1 MADVITRFKLETTQY
16 DSKLRDASKSLAE
29 YTRQATKAGSEFKN
43 FTQKNVEAARAL
55 GTITPSANN
64 AKEKV
69 KELVGAFNDAA
80 KAYNALTKEQQQSDF
95 GKALGES
102 LNQLKGRIR
111 DAKIELNDI
120 NKELGQRGGAK
131 FGQFSS
137 VIDTVGNKLGIA
149 GSLTDMLT
157 SRTALMT
164 AGIGAATT
172 AVIAATKAWADYN
185 SELARNDNATMVTTG
200 LKGPDMTKMTDAM
213 MSVSKV
219 YGVDF
224 RQAINAAN
232 TLMVQFGLTGDES
245 IQLIRD
251 GMQGMIQGD
260 GPKLLS
266 MIQQY
271 APSFRDAGISAQQL
285 VAIIHNSEGGI
296 FTDQNMNAIVM
307 GIKNIR
313 LMTKNTSDA
322 LAQLGIDGEEMTKKL
337 NDGTMT
343 IFEAMKQVMQ
353 ALQGVESGSR
363 TAGEVMQAVF
373 GRQGAAAGTNLA
385 KAIET
390 LNLNLDETKRQTGD
404 VGDSIAKLERATGE
418 LNKAFRDCFGWDG
431 WQQMATGIK
440 TKFVEGLTT
449 ILNIVAQIRKHVK
462 WTLQNLDIIE
472 HETPQ
477 YEPRRWDDFELDSN
491 VVEDA
496 KRKREEARERI
507 RNRRNTTHSTS
518 TRSKGG
524 GSTGTDPAKQA
535 SERVAAAYHEYEQ
548 TIEKAKMSLDN
559 GTSSEADY
567 KKKLLSAE
575 ERLWDALG
583 DAYQVHADPKYKQAQ
598 EECAKNIQQ
607 LGGEVT
613 ASVEAQKKAQEA
625 ARQLAQTQ
633 KRVNDALEESARAY
647 TSNDLKGYL
656 AAQKKV
662 GGDAGAGMTSEAF
675 TYTSSNLD
683 AFIGSLKERISTAD
697 LGSELYNNLTKQLT
711 DATAL
716 GNLMQEAIKQGI
728 DIAQFDPQDL
738 WRKVFGDDPGDYI
751 EDDQWDKLVEKINEE
766 LAARGIKISLDN
778 TSGAVSSK
786 GRNNPYLH
794 EEGGKTYAK
803 MNELLGGMAS
813 GMGQIVSGLEQLGV
827 KIPEGFKSALGL
839 MQGISTILTGIA
851 STLLVIKAIQAA
863 DFFKLFANGG
873 VVHAA
878 SGFAG
883 VVPGNMLSGDN
894 IPALLNSGEV
904 VLNRAQ
910 AGNVAS
916 QLQDNGGGMTIVGE
930 LSGEKILLVA
940 NRYLK
945 RKGEGEIVTWSFN

>member
-16 DSKLRDASKSLAE
+16 DSKLREASKSLAE

-69 KELVGAFNDAA
+69 KELVSAFNDAA

-232 TLMVQFGLTGDES
+232 TLMSQFGLTGDES

-322 LAQLGIDGEEMTKKL
+322 LAQLGIDGDEMTKKL
-337 NDGTMT
+337 NDGTMS
-343 IFEAMKQVMQ
+343 IFDAMKQVMK
-353 ALQGVESGSR
+353 ALQDVDSGSR

-385 KAIET
+385 KAIES

-404 VGDSIAKLERATGE
+404 VGDSIAQLERATGE
-418 LNKAFRDCFGWDG
+418 LNEAFRDCFGWDG

-472 HETPQ
+472 RETPK

-507 RNRRNTTHSTS
+507 RNRRSTTHTSTS
-518 TRSKGG
+518 TKGSR
-524 GSTGTDPAKQA
+524 GSTGTNPVEGSVDWQAKKVQDLQKA
-535 SERVAAAYHEYEQ
+535 WRAAANDDSRRKIKAELDAQ
-548 TIEKAKMSLDN
+548 QKILEKMEGKQKSVLTQS
-559 GTSSEADY
+559 TSRTELQILQDQLRTVKEFQGAY
-567 KKKLLSAE
+567 GKATE
-575 ERLWDALG
+575 EWR
-583 DAYQVHADPKYKQAQ
+583 
-598 EECAKNIQQ
+598 
-607 LGGEVT
+607 
-613 ASVEAQKKAQEA
+613 EAQNEI
-625 ARQLAQTQ
+625 
-633 KRVNDALEESARAY
+633 ND
-647 TSNDLKGYL
+647 
-656 AAQKKV
+656 
-662 GGDAGAGMTSEAF
+662 
-675 TYTSSNLD
+675 
-683 AFIGSLKERISTAD
+683 
-697 LGSELYNNLTKQLT
+697 LTKQIIALNDNTLNLFNKPATITADSVKSATTISKEDLEGLQLSYDRATSTTSLDDNIEVAQKVISGLSQVASGLQQMGIKLPEGVQKIIGFGQGLLSVIQGVKAVYDIFNTITSTTQIAAETANTTAIVGLT
-711 DATAL
+711 TAIIGNTAALYANATL
-716 GNLMQEAIKQGI
+716 EAI
-728 DIAQFDPQDL
+728 P
-738 WRKVFGDDPGDYI
+738 
-751 EDDQWDKLVEKINEE
+751 
-766 LAARGIKISLDN
+766 
-778 TSGAVSSK
+778 
-786 GRNNPYLH
+786 
-794 EEGGKTYAK
+794 
-803 MNELLGGMAS
+803 
-813 GMGQIVSGLEQLGV
+813 
-827 KIPEGFKSALGL
+827 
-839 MQGISTILTGIA
+839 
-851 STLLVIKAIQAA
+851 
-863 DFFKLFANGG
+863 FFKTGG
-873 VVHAA
+873 IVHAA
-878 SGFAG
+878 AG
-883 VVPGNMLSGDN
+883 YRVPGNDFSDHTPVMVS
-894 IPALLNSGEV
+894 SGELI
-904 VLNRAQ
+904 LNRAQ
-910 AGNVAS
+910 QGNIAS
-916 QLQDNGGGMTIVGE
+916 QLEESRQNNTTNIVGRIAGE
-930 LSGEKILLVA
+930 DIILSA
-940 NRYLK
+940 NNYL
-945 RKGEGEIVTWSFN
+945 RRTGKGELVTWKS

>member
-16 DSKLRDASKSLAE
+16 DSKLREASKSLAE

-55 GTITPSANN
+55 GNITPSANN
-64 AKEKV
+64 AKDKV

-404 VGDSIAKLERATGE
+404 VGDSIAQLERATGE
-418 LNKAFRDCFGWDG
+418 LNEAFRDCFGWDG

-440 TKFVEGLTT
+440 TEFVEGLTT

-462 WTLQNLDIIE
+462 WTLQNLNIIE
-472 HETPQ
+472 RETPQ

-496 KRKREEARERI
+496 RRKREEARERI
-507 RNRRNTTHSTS
+507 RNRRITTHTNTS
-518 TRSKGG
+518 TKGSR
-524 GSTGTDPAKQA
+524 GSTGTNPVEGSVDWQAKKVQDLQKA
-535 SERVAAAYHEYEQ
+535 WRAAANDDSRRK
-548 TIEKAKMSLDN
+548 IKAELDAQQKILDKMEGKQKSVL
-559 GTSSEADY
+559 TQ
-567 KKKLLSAE
+567 SASRTELQILQDQLRTVKEFQGAYGKATE
-575 ERLWDALG
+575 EWR
-583 DAYQVHADPKYKQAQ
+583 
-598 EECAKNIQQ
+598 
-607 LGGEVT
+607 
-613 ASVEAQKKAQEA
+613 EAQNEI
-625 ARQLAQTQ
+625 
-633 KRVNDALEESARAY
+633 ND
-647 TSNDLKGYL
+647 
-656 AAQKKV
+656 
-662 GGDAGAGMTSEAF
+662 
-675 TYTSSNLD
+675 
-683 AFIGSLKERISTAD
+683 
-697 LGSELYNNLTKQLT
+697 LTKQIIALNDNTLDFFNKPAAITADSVKSATTISKEDLEGFQLSYDRATSTTSLDDNIEVAQKVISGLSQVASGLQQMGIKLPEGVQKIIGFGQGLLSVIQGVKAVYDIFNTITSTTQIAAETANTTAIVGLT
-711 DATAL
+711 TAII
-716 GNLMQEAIKQGI
+716 GNTAALYANTTLEAI
-728 DIAQFDPQDL
+728 P
-738 WRKVFGDDPGDYI
+738 
-751 EDDQWDKLVEKINEE
+751 
-766 LAARGIKISLDN
+766 
-778 TSGAVSSK
+778 
-786 GRNNPYLH
+786 
-794 EEGGKTYAK
+794 
-803 MNELLGGMAS
+803 
-813 GMGQIVSGLEQLGV
+813 
-827 KIPEGFKSALGL
+827 
-839 MQGISTILTGIA
+839 
-851 STLLVIKAIQAA
+851 
-863 DFFKLFANGG
+863 FFKTGG
-873 VVHAA
+873 IVHAA
-878 SGFAG
+878 AG
-883 VVPGNMLSGDN
+883 YRVPGNDFSDHTPVMVS
-894 IPALLNSGEV
+894 SGELI
-904 VLNRAQ
+904 LNRAQ
-910 AGNVAS
+910 QGNIAS
-916 QLQDNGGGMTIVGE
+916 QLEESRQNNTTNIVGRIAGE
-930 LSGEKILLVA
+930 DIILSA
-940 NRYLK
+940 NNYL
-945 RKGEGEIVTWSFN
+945 RRTGKGELVTWKS